1 MTEVGDNQ
9 SLVASLKQSGYYNM
23 FKDEVSSWENKLSFL
38 QEGLQLLNQIQRK
51 WVYLE
56 PIFGRG
62 ALPSQ
67 QQRFRNVDE
76 EFRRIMSSLESTK
89 KVRTPARPTGW
100 LLCSWLPPSP
110 AG

>member
-1 MTEVGDNQ
+1 M
-9 SLVASLKQSGYYNM
+9 
-23 FKDEVSSWENKLSFL
+23 SFL
-38 QEGLQLLNQIQRK
+38 MEGMGLLNQIQRK

-76 EFRRIMSSLESTK
+76 EFRRVMATLEMTK
-89 KVRTPARPTGW
+89 KVRSMYQVQVLAGKFRLLSGSGGGWISESHMCIVGMYSSAGTARSACHVEKLQGT
-100 LLCSWLPPSP
+100 L
-110 AG
+110 